1 MIPLAA
7 VPYIAGGLGSLFG
20 IGQKL
25 QAAKLDRNNPFQA
38 RTVNSLIANNAA
50 QAQNQAQIGIA
61 QQQYN
66 NARNQQAQNLAT
78 VLGTASRTGRNIPLA
93 GLLRQGNLSTQQLNA
108 TDAQARQQN
117 QRYAAQQNQV
127 LAQEQQNV
135 RSYNIEQPYLRRQQ
149 QAAELRNAG
158 NQNIFGGLGT
168 IASAAMMTAGD
179 EQQGQRGNA
188 TGIFGNRRERITNF
202 LPNQTVGNDLAE
214 LPYNSNTRFSIPSFF
229 PMMNNYGRQNYGL
242 MGRLG

>member
-1 MIPLAA
+1 MPLPLLA
-7 VPYIAGGLGSLFG
+7 IGAGTLFG
-20 IGQKL
+20 
-25 QAAKLDRNNPFQA
+25 AAQTFAASRMERNNPFQA

-149 QAAELRNAG
+149 QAAETRSSG
-158 NQNIFGGLGT
+158 ISNIFGGIG
-168 IASAAMMTAGD
+168 AATSIGLMTG
-179 EQQGQRGNA
+179 GNA
-188 TGIFGNRRERITNF
+188 APQPTEQLQQQPYVPNFFGNMQRY
-202 LPNQTVGNDLAE
+202 GN
-214 LPYNSNTRFSIPSFF
+214 R
-229 PMMNNYGRQNYGL
+229 NYGL
-242 MGRLG
+242 GGFNS